1 MPPSTPDKPAR
12 KRTTT
17 KTRAAATGTTT
28 TTTTVARPRAR
39 RRRRPTH
46 EQIAQRAYFISLEE
60 GGQDQVGNWIR
71 AEQELAAA

>member
-1 MPPSTPDKPAR
+1 MPTSTTDKPAR

-28 TTTTVARPRAR
+28 PAAKPRAR